1 MTLKEIIARRAAI
14 KAEVAARSATLTSE
28 EIDAYEAE
36 LSSLDKE
43 EETISKRAA
52 LTKRLNAGVVETEV
66 VEEDNPT
73 KERKAEDKSAIA
85 TRGKE
90 YKQRNG
96 REISLR
102 AAAGVENTS
111 SESVL
116 IPSHIDPNIEAFPW
130 NEVSSVLD
138 LVTIISLPNG
148 NEYTKV
154 FQTSTGE
161 ADYTLEP
168 TKTGDEADKDGVYN
182 LVSTGFDKVT
192 IKRNKITALVYESE
206 ELLDLPDL
214 DYATLIERN
223 VSLSMRK
230 KIAKEIILG
239 DGTGNHFVGIAAKDA
254 TNLNPNTYK
263 DVPTAIDENTVL
275 DTIID
280 FGGEEDIEGRQAFVM
295 NKLSL
300 KEFTRVRGSDKKQV
314 YTVTFSGNT
323 ALIDGTRVV
332 FTRNLK
338 PYSMA
343 ATGEI
348 WAVYGDLSKYFVLN
362 FGGEVIESSREFKF
376 DQGITTVRG
385 KVYGGGNIAGYKA
398 ITRLTKPS
406 VV

>member
-1 MTLKEIIARRAAI
+1 MTLKEIMERRAAI
-14 KAEVAARSATLTSE
+14 KADVAARGASLTAE
-28 EIDAYEAE
+28 EIDAYEKE
-36 LSSLDKE
+36 LSDLEKE
-43 EETISKRAA
+43 ETTINKRAA
-52 LTKRLNAGVVETEV
+52 LTKKLNAGVVETTV
-66 VEEDNPT
+66 VEDKNPS
-73 KERKAEDKSAIA
+73 ERKSEDKSAIA

-96 REISLR
+96 REIALR
-102 AAAGVENTS
+102 AAGVENTS

-138 LVTIISLPNG
+138 LVTVISLPNG

-161 ADYTLEP
+161 GDYTLEP
-168 TKTGDEADKDGVYN
+168 TKTGDEKDKDGVYN

-254 TNLNPNTYK
+254 SNLNANTYSTVEK
-263 DVPTAIDENTVL
+263 GIDENTVL
-275 DTIID
+275 DTIIE

-295 NKLSL
+295 NKLTL
-300 KEFTRVRGSDKKQV
+300 KEFTRVRGSDKKAV

-332 FTRNLK
+332 FTRHLK
-338 PYSMA
+338 PYSTA
-343 ATGEI
+343 SSGDI
-348 WAVYGDLSKYFVLN
+348 WAIYGDLSKYYLLN
-362 FGGEVIESSREFKF
+362 FGGEVVETSREFKF

-398 ITRLTKPS
+398 ITRLTKPAT
-406 VV
+406 V